1 MLRINL
7 RETLIGNRGSED
19 SDETPVIEIGVK
31 VLSRKSGPGNLV
43 LTRGRAGGGVI
54 RNMILR
60 TKRTLLVVNPLG
72 RSCITIWFV
81 GIGVDTHDDGSG
93 IKY

>member
-19 SDETPVIEIGVK
+19 SDETPVIEIGVE
-31 VLSRKSGPGNLV
+31 VLSGKSGSGKLV
-43 LTRGRAGGGVI
+43 LTRGRAGGGAI

-60 TKRTLLVVNPLG
+60 TKGALLVVNPLG
-72 RSCITIWFV
+72 RSCITIFFV
-81 GIGVDTHDDGSG
+81 GIGVDTQDDGSG
-93 IKY
+93 IRF